1 MVWRN
6 MALLVGICNYER
18 NGMILEYNFVID
30 RHIIMKCIKHS
41 KKPPENKPAYCRTQ
55 NFYSTLK
62 AHLKLVISCTIPYNN
77 WHNRPMTEMARQM
90 PQNLK

>member
-30 RHIIMKCIKHS
+30 RPIIMKCIKHS
-41 KKPPENKPAYCRTQ
+41 KEPPENQTSILSYTKLLQYPK
-55 NFYSTLK
+55 STLK
-62 AHLKLVISCTIPYNN
+62 TSNILYHSL
-77 WHNRPMTEMARQM
+77 Q
-90 PQNLK
+90 

>member
-1 MVWRN
+1 

-30 RHIIMKCIKHS
+30 CPIIMKCIKHS
-41 KKPPENKPAYCRTQ
+41 KKPPENQTSILSYTQ

-77 WHNRPMTEMARQM
+77 WHNRPVTEMARQM
-90 PQNLK
+90 SQNLK

>member
-30 RHIIMKCIKHS
+30 RPITMKCIKHS
-41 KKPPENKPAYCRTQ
+41 KKPPENQTSILSYTKLLQSPK
-55 NFYSTLK
+55 STLK
-62 AHLKLVISCTIPYNN
+62 TSNILYHSL
-77 WHNRPMTEMARQM
+77 Q
-90 PQNLK
+90 